1 MKAQM
6 KQTIQIF
13 ARLLLIFSMISPVAS
28 GQSSGTPPAKSGSSG
43 GSADSSE
50 PKLGFSIETEMLTY
64 KSLQANSEAVAC
76 DIARHLFGGEI
87 GPPTENAPCT
97 IRSNADPGAGIV
109 IVSSETT
116 VFSDFQLWRADMA
129 SMIALETR
137 ANQFCPPETA
147 PQIKTRGLPVAAAA
161 KATPEGQMLP
171 MAQAVLGMFATTES
185 ISPVTGTIHDQAL
198 MNGVAR
204 QLRAL
209 RIAVLIP
216 EIYSP
221 YALGGAD
228 PANSPYLSNLAKIIA
243 SRSCLQGKK
252 DTEPKEQQTEAAE
265 IGSVITSID
274 QFIGSLNPPP
284 ASASGGGAARAPA
297 TGSTPPESP
306 AGLAT
311 HLASALTADG
321 LARAIGVNLDGSAS
335 TGSLWQHILWLKALE
350 SGGSVA
356 KQGNIFGTKTR
367 FSGGAVTTYALYN
380 FDGNLDCSGNVYDFE
395 GSVLTK
401 DFSKTFREQI
411 KDPTKQLAYLR
422 GGCGPAKQ

>member
-1 MKAQM
+1 MNTQT
-6 KQTIQIF
+6 KQHIQFF
-13 ARLLLIFSMISPVAS
+13 ARLLLVLSLVAPVSA
-28 GQSSGTPPAKSGSSG
+28 GQSSGTPPAKPGSSG

-97 IRSNADPGAGIV
+97 IRSNSDPGAGIV

-129 SMIALETR
+129 SMIALEAR
-137 ANQFCPPETA
+137 ANQFCPATPTV
-147 PQIKTRGLPVAAAA
+147 KTRGLPATAAA
-161 KATPEGQMLP
+161 ATPEGQMLP
-171 MAQAVLGMFATTES
+171 MAKEVLGLFANTES

-198 MNGVAR
+198 LNGVAR

-228 PANSPYLSNLAKIIA
+228 SANSPYLSNLAKIIA

-252 DTEPKEQQTEAAE
+252 DLEPKEQQTEAAE

-274 QFIGSLNPPP
+274 QFVGSLNPPP
-284 ASASGGGAARAPA
+284 ASAGGGGAARTPA

-321 LARAIGVNLDGSAS
+321 LARAIGVNLDGTAS

>member
-1 MKAQM
+1 
-6 KQTIQIF
+6 
-13 ARLLLIFSMISPVAS
+13 
-28 GQSSGTPPAKSGSSG
+28 
-43 GSADSSE
+43 
-50 PKLGFSIETEMLTY
+50 MLTY

-109 IVSSETT
+109 IVSSDTT

-129 SMIALETR
+129 SMIALEAGPINSAAGDARDEDTR
-137 ANQFCPPETA
+137 AAGGTA
-147 PQIKTRGLPVAAAA
+147 AE
-161 KATPEGQMLP
+161 ATPEGQMLP
-171 MAQAVLGMFATTES
+171 MAKEVLGLFASTES

-228 PANSPYLSNLAKIIA
+228 SANSPYLSNLAKIIA

-252 DTEPKEQQTEAAE
+252 DAEPKEQQTEAAE

-274 QFIGSLNPPP
+274 QFVGSLNPPP
-284 ASASGGGAARAPA
+284 ASAVGGSAAHTPA

-321 LARAIGVNLDGSAS
+321 LARAIGVNLDGSGS

-401 DFSKTFREQI
+401 DFSKTFRAQI
-411 KDPTKQLAYLR
+411 TDPTKQLAYLR

>member
-28 GQSSGTPPAKSGSSG
+28 GQSSGAPPAKSGSSAD
-43 GSADSSE
+43 SAQSSE

-87 GPPTENAPCT
+87 GPPTESAPCT
-97 IRSNADPGAGIV
+97 IRANADPGAGIV
-109 IVSSETT
+109 IVSSDTT

-129 SMIALETR
+129 SMIALENR
-137 ANQFCPPETA
+137 ANQFCPATTA
-147 PQIKTRGLPVAAAA
+147 AP
-161 KATPEGQMLP
+161 TPEGQMLP
-171 MAQAVLGMFATTES
+171 MAKEVLGLFASTES

-204 QLRAL
+204 QLRSL

-228 PANSPYLSNLAKIIA
+228 SANSPYLSNLAKIIA
-243 SRSCLQGKK
+243 ARSCLQGKK
-252 DTEPKEQQTEAAE
+252 DAEPKEQQAEAEE

-274 QFIGSLNPPP
+274 QFVGSLNPPP
-284 ASASGGGAARAPA
+284 APASGGGAARTPA

-356 KQGNIFGTKTR
+356 KPGNIFGPQTR
-367 FSGGAVTTYALYN
+367 LRGGAVTTYALYS

-411 KDPTKQLAYLR
+411 KDPTKQLAMLR